1 MDYESVKYVE
11 GFVEN
16 IIFRNEDNGYTV
28 FEIKYKGEDV
38 TCVGTLSSVDTGEF
52 IAADGDFVKHPSY
65 YTMQF
70 KITSYEFKT
79 PTDAESVKRYLSSGA
94 IKGIGAKMAERIVKE
109 FGEQTFE
116 VLDKE
121 PERLAGIKGISYNKA
136 MDIAQQYA
144 GKRDTRKAVMYLQDY
159 GIQMNLANKIFKKY
173 GNSIYTIIT
182 DNPYRL
188 ADDIEGIGFKKA
200 DAIATKVGIKGN
212 SDFRIKSGMLY
223 CLNQATLQ
231 GHTYLPYDM
240 LKTQAEQLL
249 DVKIEDYEHF
259 ISDLAIDKKI
269 VIKKNVAEDNSDTTD
284 EDEHNQWNVYSAM
297 YYRMEQNVAKNL
309 LELNI
314 QCDENV
320 ENVYERIADIEKTEN
335 IELDDIQKQAV
346 VDAALNGLVIIT
358 GGPGTGKTTT
368 INAIIKYFEMERLD
382 IRLAAPTGRA
392 AKRMTETCGVEAQTL
407 HRLLEIA
414 GGGLAE
420 LDGEKRSAS
429 AGLGMHFNRD
439 QENPLE
445 ADVIIVDEMS
455 MVDINIMNALLKA
468 VPVGTR
474 LILVGDVD
482 QLPSVGPGN
491 VLKDIIYSECF
502 NVVKLEKIFRQ
513 AAESEIITNAH
524 RINKGEQVT
533 LNKYSKD
540 FLFIHRHGAEA
551 IIAALKTVVK
561 EKLPKYVDAD
571 VSEIQVLT
579 PSRKS
584 AVGVE
589 RLNTVLQEYL
599 NPASAAKMEK
609 KHGDTL
615 FREGDKV
622 MQIKNDY
629 QLDWMKRN
637 NNGIVIEQGSGVFNG
652 DTGIVKEIVPFNKS
666 MTVRF
671 EDGRYVEYSFDNLD
685 ELELAYAITVHK
697 AQGSEYPAVIIP
709 MYTGP
714 RMLMNRNI
722 LYTAI
727 TRARK
732 CVCMIGEE
740 DIFMQPAA
748 NESDASRYTSLDMR
762 IRELAQGMEF

>member
-1 MDYESVKYVE
+1 
-11 GFVEN
+11 
-16 IIFRNEDNGYTV
+16 
-28 FEIKYKGEDV
+28 
-38 TCVGTLSSVDTGEF
+38 
-52 IAADGDFVKHPSY
+52 
-65 YTMQF
+65 
-70 KITSYEFKT
+70 
-79 PTDAESVKRYLSSGA
+79 
-94 IKGIGAKMAERIVKE
+94 
-109 FGEQTFE
+109 
-116 VLDKE
+116 
-121 PERLAGIKGISYNKA
+121 
-136 MDIAQQYA
+136 
-144 GKRDTRKAVMYLQDY
+144 
-159 GIQMNLANKIFKKY
+159 
-173 GNSIYTIIT
+173 
-182 DNPYRL
+182 
-188 ADDIEGIGFKKA
+188 
-200 DAIATKVGIKGN
+200 
-212 SDFRIKSGMLY
+212 
-223 CLNQATLQ
+223 
-231 GHTYLPYDM
+231 M

-414 GGGLAE
+414 AGGLAE

-740 DIFMQPAA
+740 DIFMQMAA
-748 NESDASRYTSLDMR
+748 NESDARRYTSLDMR